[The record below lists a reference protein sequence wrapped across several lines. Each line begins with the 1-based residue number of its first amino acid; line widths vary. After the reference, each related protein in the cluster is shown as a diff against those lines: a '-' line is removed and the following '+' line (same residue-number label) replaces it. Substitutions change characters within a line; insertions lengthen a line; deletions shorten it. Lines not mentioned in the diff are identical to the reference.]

1 MAGTGRP
8 FGQAGPTDRRN
19 KTNEK
24 GNDMADYVRAEWPE
38 HSSFINNNVTGATT
52 RLADWA
58 LAQSTVDTY
67 GRAMRSLD
75 EWLGQIPENDAALA
89 DYLGVLFDRG
99 LAAASAE
106 TTVAAVRDRA
116 RRAEATSPVGE
127 RTRQALCGFRRAAA
141 GRGPGQ
147 VDGISWGQAD
157 RMAELAERRGTG
169 GLRDALLVRI
179 MSDCLLRGAEAEA
192 LDVSDIAFVNGSLH
206 VEVRRSKT
214 DQEGRGETLYAGPET
229 ARVARRWLETA
240 GIADGPLFRP
250 VNKAGRVA
258 DTRLTVRSVR
268 NIVQRCAEDA
278 GIGGRVSGHSLRVG
292 SAQSLRAA
300 GATLAELMAVGRW
313 TRVDTVARYT
323 REQDAASGPVACL
336 RYGATPLPMRRLAT
350 TPGSPG
356 DSEIV
361 RRELERL
368 LPAGKHARKA
378 AKRVEKRLARLEKA
392 VLGS

>member
-1 MAGTGRP
+1 
-8 FGQAGPTDRRN
+8 
-19 KTNEK
+19 
-24 GNDMADYVRAEWPE
+24 
-38 HSSFINNNVTGATT
+38 
-52 RLADWA
+52 
-58 LAQSTVDTY
+58 
-67 GRAMRSLD
+67 
-75 EWLGQIPENDAALA
+75 
-89 DYLGVLFDRG
+89 
-99 LAAASAE
+99 
-106 TTVAAVRDRA
+106 
-116 RRAEATSPVGE
+116 
-127 RTRQALCGFRRAAA
+127 
-141 GRGPGQ
+141 
-147 VDGISWGQAD
+147 
-157 RMAELAERRGTG
+157 MAEHAERRGTG

-229 ARVARRWLETA
+229 ARLARRWLETA

-278 GIGGRVSGHSLRVG
+278 GIGGRVSGHSPAGGIGAVVACRGGDARGADG
-292 SAQSLRAA
+292 S
-300 GATLAELMAVGRW
+300 GTM

-336 RYGATPLPMRRLAT
+336 RYGATPLPMRRLET
-350 TPGSPG
+350 MPGSPG
-356 DSEIV
+356 DSEIM

-368 LPAGKHARKA
+368 LLAGKHARKA

>member
-1 MAGTGRP
+1 
-8 FGQAGPTDRRN
+8 
-19 KTNEK
+19 
-24 GNDMADYVRAEWPE
+24 MADYVRAERPE

-67 GRAMRSLD
+67 ARATRALD
-75 EWLGQIPENDAALA
+75 EWLGQVPESDAALA
-89 DYLGVLFDRG
+89 DYLGGLFDRG

-116 RRAEATSPVGE
+116 RRADATSPVGE
-127 RTRQALCGFRRAAA
+127 RTRQALCGFRRAAG
-141 GRGPGQ
+141 GRGTGQ
-147 VDGISWGQAD
+147 VDGISWAQAD
-157 RMAELAERRGTG
+157 RMAELAECRGMG
-169 GLRDALLVRI
+169 GLRDALLVRL

-192 LDVSDIAFVNGSLH
+192 LDVSDIAFVNGSLN

-229 ARVARRWLETA
+229 ARLARKWLETA

-258 DTRLTVRSVR
+258 ETRLTVRSVR
-268 NIVQRCAEDA
+268 NIVKRCAEDA
-278 GIGGRVSGHSLRVG
+278 RIGGRVSGHSLRVG

-300 GATLAELMAVGRW
+300 GATLAELMAAGRW
-313 TRVDTVARYT
+313 TRVDTVALYT

-336 RYGATPLPMRRLAT
+336 RYGATPLPLRRRAT
-350 TPGSPG
+350 MPVSLGESRVTRREVKQLRK
-356 DSEIV
+356 DSE
-361 RRELERL
+361 R
-368 LPAGKHARKA
+368 ARKK
-378 AKRVEKRLARLEKA
+378 AKKNEKRLARLEKA
-392 VLGS
+392 VIVS